1 MRMIRKFLFFVFF
14 FLGISLISILFLPSL
29 FLPTKLVLFGGKMM
43 GKWSS
48 FCLQIFLQTKII
60 IQGRENIIK
69 SEKFFI
75 ACSHQSMFETFYLQT
90 IFNSPIFILKH
101 ELIKIPIFGWYLKK
115 MGCIGIERNKTTKE
129 NLNFFEKIKNH
140 YEKSTRPIIIF
151 PQATRVDIHDR
162 KPFKK
167 GVKRIYSELNIK
179 CQPIALNSGTIWP
192 KKGNLKINKTLKIT
206 ILKVIDP
213 GLNSDD
219 FFVKLQKDIYD
230 ELDKMI

>member
-1 MRMIRKFLFFVFF
+1 MIRNFIF
-14 FLGISLISILFLPSL
+14 SILFFTGIIFISIIFLPSF
-29 FLPTKLVLFGGKMM
+29 FLPKKVVLVGGKLM
-43 GKWSS
+43 GHWAS
-48 FCLQIFLQTKII
+48 FCLKFVLSVKISI
-60 IQGRENIIK
+60 KGRENIINN
-69 SEKFFI
+69 EKFFI
-75 ACSHQSMFETFYLQT
+75 AASHQSMFETFYLQT
-90 IFNSPIFILKH
+90 VFNSPVFILKK
-101 ELIKIPIFGWYLKK
+101 ELFKIPIFGWYLKK

-162 KPFKK
+162 KPYKK